1 MTDRL
6 RHSVLYANRLN
17 DRAIA
22 KDRKT
27 AHYVSNNITYFM
39 QINVEQLTVKV
50 SFADLKNRSKHVFH
64 FVSILRSTKFFISI
78 RDILINNVI
87 TDLSYLV
94 TNSTCTSL

>member
-1 MTDRL
+1 
-6 RHSVLYANRLN
+6 
-17 DRAIA
+17 
-22 KDRKT
+22 
-27 AHYVSNNITYFM
+27 M

-87 TDLSYLV
+87 TGSILPCYELYV
-94 TNSTCTSL
+94 YIVINSIM